1 MKLDFP
7 KIATRQL
14 DMRKYHPAYK
24 TEITVWVNPPED
36 FILEYSAIF
45 FDKDN
50 ESAKVENK
58 TEKEKEQAAIAWASK
73 LWSQGEPDT
82 HLSVEEIT
90 QLVDTARDTDPSIF
104 IWMVSR
110 SLEMIRQHRHAVKK
124 V

>member
-1 MKLDFP
+1 MSKKTFIGIL
-7 KIATRQL
+7 IAVL
-14 DMRKYHPAYK
+14 SAL
-24 TEITVWVNPPED
+24 TVYIIRIG
-36 FILEYSAIF
+36 FIGDYVDTSDYIALIHF
-45 FDKDN
+45 FNKDN

-58 TEKEKEQAAIAWASK
+58 TEREKEQAAIAWASK